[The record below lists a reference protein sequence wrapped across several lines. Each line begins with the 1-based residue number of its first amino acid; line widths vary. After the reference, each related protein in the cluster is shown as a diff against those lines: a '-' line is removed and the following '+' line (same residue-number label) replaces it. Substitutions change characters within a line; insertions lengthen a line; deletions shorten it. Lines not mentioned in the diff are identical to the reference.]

1 MPSTINASNSGSGGL
16 ISAGDASGVL
26 ALQTGGTTAVTIDTS
41 GNVGIGTASPTAKA
55 QIGDTTVVATNR
67 LVFGKAQTASE
78 GNLPAIGQQSAG
90 AGNDLALAGTST
102 SAAIRFY
109 TGASTNSGEIGTG
122 SNAERMRIDSSGN
135 LLVGVTTSTLYNQNT
150 VNGISVVPGTSSAIQ
165 VATDPAGSTGNACIL
180 LNMRNTPINGA
191 KYLRTFYNGTTET
204 GSISLSGTSNV
215 LYNISSDYRLKNNPV
230 PITGAKEFVMALQP
244 KTWDWWDNSGKGV
257 GFIAHEFMEIAKYS
271 GNGEK
276 DAVDADGKPIHQSIQ
291 PSSPE
296 VMANIV
302 ALMQE
307 QQATITA
314 QAKTINALT
323 ARVVALEGK

>member
-26 ALQTGGTTAVTIDTS
+26 ALQTAGTTAITVDASQNTTFAGKVTSAGALTLASNGTTTAVTIDTS
-41 GNVGIGTASPTAKA
+41 QNV
-55 QIGDTTVVATNR
+55 
-67 LVFGKAQTASE
+67 
-78 GNLPAIGQQSAG
+78 
-90 AGNDLALAGTST
+90 
-102 SAAIRFY
+102 
-109 TGASTNSGEIGTG
+109 
-122 SNAERMRIDSSGN
+122 
-135 LLVGVTTSTLYNQNT
+135 LVGTTTSSIYNQNT
-150 VNGISVVPGTSSAIQ
+150 VNGISLGTSTSVPAIQ
-165 VATDPAGSTGNACIL
+165 VATDPAGATGNACLL

-314 QAKTINALT
+314 QAETINALT
-323 ARVVALEGK
+323 ARIVALEGK